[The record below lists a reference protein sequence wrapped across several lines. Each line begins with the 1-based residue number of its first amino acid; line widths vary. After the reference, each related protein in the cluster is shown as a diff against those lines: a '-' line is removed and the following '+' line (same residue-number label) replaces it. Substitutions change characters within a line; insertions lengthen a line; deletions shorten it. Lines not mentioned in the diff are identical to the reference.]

1 MTDPV
6 ALFISELIRAANE
19 TEKLTKPER
28 ATLLERAAATL
39 RELRNEIDYS
49 ETPANDGGPNDAPH
63 RWTEMAKLIYLFSVG
78 EVSEEL
84 LDAADLIK
92 TARMLRDVKLE
103 ISGLPE
109 DGV

>member
-1 MTDPV
+1 
-6 ALFISELIRAANE
+6 
-19 TEKLTKPER
+19 
-28 ATLLERAAATL
+28 
-39 RELRNEIDYS
+39 
-49 ETPANDGGPNDAPH
+49 
-63 RWTEMAKLIYLFSVG
+63 MAKLIYLFSVG

-92 TARMLRDVKLE
+92 TARMLMDVKLE